1 MARVHPQRIW
11 NNLRAMVAPLY
22 VGIVWLTRETYYYV
36 DLSDDDSALGGGG
49 KGTNAGP
56 GGIKD
61 G

>member
-1 MARVHPQRIW
+1 
-11 NNLRAMVAPLY
+11 MVAPLY